1 MSKKAIYKITRY
13 KMITVE
19 VETVE
24 EEELIAELN
33 RDTDRFEKSE
43 DAFHARFASLDEMF
57 EESGFEPMSDEA
69 SPEERYIEKEL
80 HKILQKRIRKAMD
93 KLTERQKT
101 VIYKTFWED
110 KTLREIGAELGI
122 DFKTVHEILEAAK
135 KKMKKILENF

>member
-24 EEELIAELN
+24 EEELIADLN

-57 EESGFEPMSDEA
+57 EESGFEPMSDEV
-69 SPEERYIEKEL
+69 SPEERYIEEEL
-80 HKILQKRIRKAMD
+80 QKILKKRIHTAMD

-110 KTLREIGAELGI
+110 KTLREIADELGVSHI
-122 DFKTVHEILEAAK
+122 TVYEILESAK